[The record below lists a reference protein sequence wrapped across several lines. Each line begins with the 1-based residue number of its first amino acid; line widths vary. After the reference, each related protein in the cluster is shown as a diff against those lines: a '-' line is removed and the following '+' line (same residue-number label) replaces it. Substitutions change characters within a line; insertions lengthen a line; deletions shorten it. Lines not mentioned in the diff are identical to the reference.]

1 MHPTSADLILYGTLA
16 TLLVVVVLMSLWGI
30 RSRAALEDEGLTLT
44 AAGVRQRVGSQ
55 LLGPGFVWG
64 VWQKLLSSTE
74 LRLVLRDETDALV
87 TEVAFFHVPLD
98 GVRHRFTWDGREI
111 LGIGAGV
118 RSGRSLLL
126 DAASGAVLLSS
137 DNGTFRVT
145 VYRGDS
151 DDAMFTIRR
160 GFVGG
165 KPTRIEEN
173 DKETGVLLSLDQTSS
188 YPPVLTMSHRDFP
201 VLAQVFVYLCVH

>member
-44 AAGVRQRVGSQ
+44 AAGVQQRVGSQ

-98 GVRHRFTWDGREI
+98 GVRHRFTWM
-111 LGIGAGV
+111 AA
-118 RSGRSLLL
+118 RSSASARACVPAAAFSWTLLP
-126 DAASGAVLLSS
+126 ALSCCRAI
-137 DNGTFRVT
+137 TAR
-145 VYRGDS
+145 
-151 DDAMFTIRR
+151 
-160 GFVGG
+160 FV
-165 KPTRIEEN
+165 
-173 DKETGVLLSLDQTSS
+173 
-188 YPPVLTMSHRDFP
+188 
-201 VLAQVFVYLCVH
+201 